1 MNVPQLRTPV
11 FVNLDLTTSC
21 NQKCIFCAV
30 SPDTNYSFKSEEH
43 FKGLIDKLFS
53 EGVFEITLF
62 GGEPLLHPKVKD
74 IAKYIHG
81 VGMEVNIVTNGMLYG
96 KIPQLARYLENASV
110 SIHGFRE
117 VHESLT
123 QVPGSFSRSLKGVEK
138 FIENGIRTSICYT
151 LVKTN
156 YPEIGSFVEY
166 MLSNYDIT
174 SVVVDRFIP
183 RGFGEAVKDKLDVT
197 VQEINEALRSMHV
210 LSRKYKK
217 GVTTG
222 DGLPLCKI
230 DEDLKYIVQPC
241 QAGVLFCSVTED
253 GDVKI
258 CPSAS
263 TKMGNINSNSLEDI
277 WNSKT
282 FRNMRSFNWIPEYCK
297 ECKILSNCYSGCKVS
312 SGIEPYGHDIL
323 LRV

>member
-30 SPDTNYSFKSEEH
+30 SPDTNYSFRSEEY
-43 FKGLIDKLFS
+43 FKDLADKLFS

-62 GGEPLLHPKVKD
+62 GGEPLIHPKVEN
-74 IAKYIHG
+74 ITKYIHDI
-81 VGMEVNIVTNGMLYG
+81 GMEVNIVTNGILYE

-117 VHESLT
+117 THESLT
-123 QVPGSFSRSLKGVEK
+123 QVSGSFSRSLKGVEK
-138 FIENGIRTSICYT
+138 FIENDIRTSICYT

-156 YPEIGSFVEY
+156 LPEIGSFVEH

-183 RGFGEAVKDKLDVT
+183 RGFGEAVRDKLDVT
-197 VQEINEALRSMHV
+197 AKEINEALRSMDS

-230 DEDLKYIVQPC
+230 DENLRYIVQPC

-253 GDVKI
+253 GGVKL

-263 TKMGNINSNSLEDI
+263 TKIGDMNSDSLENI
-277 WNSKT
+277 
-282 FRNMRSFNWIPEYCK
+282 
-297 ECKILSNCYSGCKVS
+297 
-312 SGIEPYGHDIL
+312 
-323 LRV
+323 